1 MSEIGDIYG
10 RYHEAL
16 DHSPEDY
23 AQERQNSLEALRG
36 LYGDVFQSG
45 WG

>member
-16 DHSPEDY
+16 DHSLEAY
-23 AQERQNSLEALRG
+23 AQERQNSLVL
-36 LYGDVFQSG
+36 FQVLILG
-45 WG
+45 